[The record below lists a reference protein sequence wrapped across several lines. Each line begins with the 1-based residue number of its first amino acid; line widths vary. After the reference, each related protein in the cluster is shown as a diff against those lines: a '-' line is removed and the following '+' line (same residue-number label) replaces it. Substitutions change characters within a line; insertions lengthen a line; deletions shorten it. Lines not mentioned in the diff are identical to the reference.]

1 MRTKQ
6 HHGGNRRRVL
16 FVIIFLVSAV
26 LNLLSWKSRLFSDFY
41 VSRIFPYVTAPL
53 SRLTAVL
60 PFSIGECMLIAA
72 VLWLLVLA
80 GVLVFLAVDR
90 IRHKRKKSH
99 QKNEPAGRYCRSAW
113 FLRATAWLA
122 NIVFLVMTL
131 NCVIL
136 YHVTPL
142 EESLP
147 GYGKTYSVEEL
158 ARLRDYVAEKCNVL
172 ALRMPRGEDGEVFY
186 EGGDAAMAQEARR
199 AIAREAE
206 EVVRTAA
213 SDQAEGVEDSVKTT
227 ASGNVKRR
235 RNSEASE
242 LPEKLIFERLR
253 GWSTTPKGMFASEF
267 ISQQYMQGY
276 YFPFSMEANY
286 NTVMKVMNKP
296 FTMCHELVHTH
307 GYIYEDEA
315 NLLGFLACIHSKD
328 EVFQYSGWLGVLNYV
343 DNAFYRNVDRQTYRA
358 HPVVSETVRSDNE
371 FLSKTAWEKV
381 EKNAVLSTETVK
393 AAADTYLDTTL
404 KANGVSGG
412 KASYEHVVGLLLE
425 YFDGNFPE

>member
-1 MRTKQ
+1 MTTKR
-6 HHGGNRRRVL
+6 HHVGNRRRVL
-16 FVIIFLVSAV
+16 FWIILLLSAA
-26 LNLLSWKSRLFSDFY
+26 LNLLSWKSRSFSDFY
-41 VSRIFPYVTAPL
+41 ADRIFPYVTAPL
-53 SRLTAVL
+53 SRFSSLLT
-60 PFSIGECMLIAA
+60 FSLGECMLIAA
-72 VLWLLVLA
+72 ALWLMILA
-80 GVLVFLAVDR
+80 GVLVFLAAGW
-90 IRHKRKKSH
+90 IRHFGKKAE
-99 QKNEPAGRYCRSAW
+99 KKTGRTAIPCWSVR

-142 EESLP
+142 EEALP

-158 ARLRDYVAEKCNVL
+158 AKLRDYVADKCNTL
-172 ALRMPRGEDGEVFY
+172 ALLVPRGEDGEVFY
-186 EGGDAAMAQEARR
+186 EGGDAAMAVEAGR
-199 AIAREAE
+199 AIAGEAE
-206 EVVRTAA
+206 ESVKTAA
-213 SDQAEGVEDSVKTT
+213 SGDAECT
-227 ASGNVKRR
+227 AD
-235 RNSEASE
+235 SEASG
-242 LPEKLIFERLR
+242 LSEKLIFKRLR

-296 FTMCHELVHTH
+296 FTMCHELAHTH

-315 NLLGFLACIHSKD
+315 NLLGFLACIHS
-328 EVFQYSGWLGVLNYV
+328 ENEIFQYSGWLGVLNYV

-358 HPVVSETVRSDNE
+358 HPAISETVRSDNE
-371 FLSKTAWEKV
+371 FLSEKAWEKV

-393 AAADTYLDTTL
+393 AAADTYLNTTL
-404 KANGVSGG
+404 KANGVSSG

>member
-1 MRTKQ
+1 MRPKRHGMGTK
-6 HHGGNRRRVL
+6 RFRL
-16 FVIIFLVSAV
+16 FWLLLLLSAV

-41 VSRIFPYVTAPL
+41 VNRIFPYVTAPL

-60 PFSIGECMLIAA
+60 PFSLGECMLIVA
-72 VLWLLVLA
+72 VLWLTVLA
-80 GVLVFLAVDR
+80 GVRAADR

-113 FLRATAWLA
+113 FLRATAWLT

-158 ARLRDYVAEKCNVL
+158 TILRDYVAGKCNAL

-186 EGGDAAMAQEARR
+186 EGGDAAMAQEAKL
-199 AIAREAE
+199 AIAREAKE
-206 EVVRTAA
+206 AVR
-213 SDQAEGVEDSVKTT
+213 TT
-227 ASGNVKRR
+227 ASDL
-235 RNSEASE
+235 S
-242 LPEKLIFERLR
+242 EKLAFERLR

-296 FTMCHELVHTH
+296 FTMCHELAHAH

-315 NLLGFLACIHSKD
+315 NLLGFLACIHSED
-328 EVFQYSGWLGVLNYV
+328 EAFQYSGWLGVLNYV

-358 HPVVSETVRSDNE
+358 HLTISETVRTDNE
-371 FLSKTAWEKV
+371 FLSEKVWERV

-404 KANGVSGG
+404 KVNGVSSG

>member
-1 MRTKQ
+1 MRPKRHGMGTK
-6 HHGGNRRRVL
+6 RFRL
-16 FVIIFLVSAV
+16 FWLLLLLSAV

-41 VSRIFPYVTAPL
+41 VNRIFPYVTAPL

-60 PFSIGECMLIAA
+60 PFSLGECMLIAA
-72 VLWLLVLA
+72 VLWLTVLA
-80 GVLVFLAVDR
+80 GVLVFRAADR

-99 QKNEPAGRYCRSAW
+99 QKNEPAGRDCRSAG

-158 ARLRDYVAEKCNVL
+158 TILRDYVAGKCNAL
-172 ALRMPRGEDGEVFY
+172 ALRMPRGEDGEVLY
-186 EGGDAAMAQEARR
+186 AGGDAAMAQEARR
-199 AIAREAE
+199 AIAREAKE
-206 EVVRTAA
+206 AVR
-213 SDQAEGVEDSVKTT
+213 TT
-227 ASGNVKRR
+227 ASDL
-235 RNSEASE
+235 S
-242 LPEKLIFERLR
+242 EKLVFERLR

-296 FTMCHELVHTH
+296 FTMCHELAHTH

-315 NLLGFLACIHSKD
+315 NLLGFLACIHSED
-328 EVFQYSGWLGVLNYV
+328 EAFQYSGWLGVLNYV
-343 DNAFYRNVDRQTYRA
+343 DNAFYRNVGRQTYRA
-358 HPVVSETVRSDNE
+358 HLTISETVRSDNE
-371 FLSKTAWEKV
+371 FLSKTAWEQV

-404 KANGVSGG
+404 KANGVSSG

-425 YFDGNFPE
+425 YFDGKFPE

>member
-1 MRTKQ
+1 MRPKRHGVGTK
-6 HHGGNRRRVL
+6 RFRL
-16 FVIIFLVSAV
+16 FWLLLLLSAA
-26 LNLLSWKSRLFSDFY
+26 LNLLSWKSRFFSDFY

-53 SRLTAVL
+53 SRFTAVL
-60 PFSIGECMLIAA
+60 PFSLGECMLIAA
-72 VLWLLVLA
+72 VFWLFVLA
-80 GVLVFLAVDR
+80 GVLAFLAADR
-90 IRHKRKKSH
+90 IRHKGKKEY
-99 QKNEPAGRYCRSAW
+99 QKNEPAGRHCRAAG

-158 ARLRDYVAEKCNVL
+158 AGLRDYVAEKCNAL

-199 AIAREAE
+199 AIAREARE
-206 EVVRTAA
+206 AVRTAA
-213 SDQAEGVEDSVKTT
+213 SGKTEEAER
-227 ASGNVKRR
+227 SGNSGSLENR
-235 RNSEASE
+235 
-242 LPEKLIFERLR
+242 IFARLR
-253 GWSTTPKGMFASEF
+253 GWSTTPKGMFGSEF

-296 FTMCHELVHTH
+296 FTMCHEIAHTH

-315 NLLGFLACIHSKD
+315 NLLGFLACIHSED

-358 HPVVSETVRSDNE
+358 HPAVSETVRSDNE

-404 KANGVSGG
+404 KANGVSSG

>member
-1 MRTKQ
+1 MRPKRY
-6 HHGGNRRRVL
+6 GVGAERMPL
-16 FVIIFLVSAV
+16 FWLLFLLSAG
-26 LNLLSWKSRLFSDFY
+26 LNLLSWKSRSFSDFY
-41 VSRIFPYVTAPL
+41 ADRIFPYVTAPL
-53 SRLTAVL
+53 SRFSSLL
-60 PFSIGECMLIAA
+60 PFSMGECMLIAA
-72 VLWLLVLA
+72 ALWLLVLA
-80 GVLVFLAVDR
+80 GVLVLLAAGR
-90 IRHKRKKSH
+90 IRRHGEKAEEK
-99 QKNEPAGRYCRSAW
+99 PGRALRHLWSVR
-113 FLRATAWLA
+113 FLHATAWVV
-122 NIVFLVMTL
+122 NVVFLVMTL

-147 GYGKTYSVEEL
+147 GYGKSYSVEEL
-158 ARLRDYVAEKCNVL
+158 AKLRDYVADQCNTL
-172 ALRMPRGEDGEVFY
+172 ALQMPREEDGEVFY
-186 EGGDAAMAQEARR
+186 EGGDAAMKQEARR

-206 EVVRTAA
+206 E
-213 SDQAEGVEDSVKTT
+213 
-227 ASGNVKRR
+227 SGL
-235 RNSEASE
+235 S
-242 LPEKLIFERLR
+242 EKLIFERLR

-296 FTMCHELVHTH
+296 FTMCHELAHTH

-315 NLLGFLACIHSKD
+315 NLIGFLACIHSED

-343 DNAFYRNVDRQTYRA
+343 DNAFYRNVDRQIYRA
-358 HPVVSETVRSDNE
+358 HPAISETVRTDNE
-371 FLSKTAWEKV
+371 FLSEKTWERV

-404 KANGVSGG
+404 KVNGVSSG